1 MRSWLTRLFASRAGL
16 ILTGGTIGLL
26 AVLLEKLG
34 NPSGTGLCIAC
45 FERDIAGALGL
56 HQTEGGQ
63 YIRPEIIGLVL
74 GSSLSALLFGEFKAR
89 GGSSPLIRFF
99 LGAFAMIGALTFM
112 GCPIGVILRLAGGN
126 LNALLALSGL
136 VAGIAIGVGFIR
148 SGFDLGGKQTLPPI
162 NAWLMP
168 LFMLVLLFIFLA
180 DLRVNDAAA
189 LFRSWVEPSSLS
201 APVGVALFAGLIAG
215 FLAQRTRFCVI
226 GAVRDLMLIKYAD
239 FLWGIAAMAVTAGAG
254 YYLSGQ
260 FARAG
265 TALKVFTVG
274 TEAAAGLDQYA
285 WGLLASVLTGLAFTL
300 GGGCAGRQLFL
311 SGEGDT
317 DATVFIF
324 GMFSGAA
331 FVHNFSL
338 IDRPACGTVG
348 GIQTLGGAVVLF
360 GLAFCIVTGFAMRR
374 RWEVD

>member
-1 MRSWLTRLFASRAGL
+1 MRRWLTRLFASRAGL

-34 NPSGTGLCIAC
+34 NPPGTGLCISC

-63 YIRPEIIGLVL
+63 YIRPEIVGLVL
-74 GSSLSALLFGEFKAR
+74 GSSLSALLFREFKAR

-112 GCPIGVILRLAGGN
+112 GCPIGIILRLAGGN
-126 LNALLALSGL
+126 LNALLALFGL

-168 LFMLVLLFIFLA
+168 IFMFALLLIFLA

-189 LFRSWVEPSSLS
+189 PFRSWVEPSSLS
-201 APVGVALFAGLIAG
+201 APLNVALLAGLIIG

-226 GAVRDLMLIKYAD
+226 GAVRDLILIRYAD

-254 YYLSGQ
+254 YYLSGR
-260 FARAG
+260 F
-265 TALKVFTVG
+265 TLKVFTVG
-274 TEAAAGLDQYA
+274 AEAAAGLDQYA

-324 GMFSGAA
+324 GMFGGAA

-360 GLAFCIVTGFAMRR
+360 GLVFCIVTGFAMRR
-374 RWEVD
+374 RWEVN